1 MSKSLATWF
10 TPSLQT
16 ISRSAGRSAVA
27 AAAYRACVK
36 LIDRTTGLI
45 HDYTKKKGH
54 VATVLIGASD
64 ISELWNNAEAAENR
78 KNSTVA
84 RELMLPLPDQ
94 WSDNE
99 RRACV
104 RDIAQHLRN
113 TYGVAVAGSIHA
125 PNKKHRNNHVH
136 MMFTTRT
143 VDEFGNFGKKTRILD
158 DMKTGEVSKLREA
171 VCKIVNTHAEKIG
184 SDFYV
189 YAGKFVDIDKNHI
202 PTKHIP
208 ITAGKDYRNA
218 IEAQN
223 KQVKAHRNA
232 FAAHDKKAEQLKA
245 DKRELDTELLK
256 AELSN
261 ASNLATPESTPAPDA
276 LKSVDVEKVEAP
288 PPAELES
295 PFKRK
300 KIPIACEKAYFRH
313 QETLKKRDKI
323 ERLYKDWYKKHSDLL
338 ASEPTRTQRLFA
350 KIGLGTAKIERYDFE
365 LSQATKAL
373 SNIARN
379 RNLCKK
385 ILGDKNSLALV
396 EQYHAAIDHNAKIS
410 QYEAQAKIAHAAKLE
425 RERELVEEQ
434 ARQLSEPQ
442 HDWTIGLDPT
452 ESDLSKRHQKSIGN
466 DFSFG

>member
-36 LIDRTTGLI
+36 LIDQTTGLI
-45 HDYTKKKGH
+45 HDYTRKRGH

-64 ISELWNNAEAAENR
+64 ISELWNRAEAAENR

-158 DMKTGEVSKLREA
+158 DMKTGEVSRLREA
-171 VCKIVNTHAEKIG
+171 VCKIVNDHAEKLG

-208 ITAGKDYRNA
+208 IQASKDYRNA

-223 KQVKAHRNA
+223 KQVKAHRDA
-232 FAAHDKKAEQLKA
+232 VAAHDKKAEQLEA
-245 DKRELDTELLK
+245 DKRELETELLK

-261 ASNLATPESTPAPDA
+261 ALNLESSESTPAPKA
-276 LKSVDVEKVEAP
+276 PKTVDVKRVEAT

-295 PFKRK
+295 PLKRK
-300 KIPIACEKAYFRH
+300 LVPKTCEKAYFKH
-313 QETLKKRDKI
+313 QETLRKQQELKVIEDKWRAKYD
-323 ERLYKDWYKKHSDLL
+323 ELL
-338 ASEPTRTQRLFA
+338 ANKPSSTQRLFS
-350 KIGLGTAKIERYDFE
+350 KIGLGTAKIERYDAE
-365 LSQATKAL
+365 LSKAESAL
-373 SNIARN
+373 SNIKHNKAVYQ
-379 RNLCKK
+379 K
-385 ILGDKNSLALV
+385 IIGDKNSLALV
-396 EQYHAAIDHNAKIS
+396 AQYNAAIDHNAKIS
-410 QYEAQAKIAHAAKLE
+410 EYEAQAKIAHAAKLE
-425 RERELVEEQ
+425 RERELKEEQ
-434 ARQLSEPQ
+434 ARQLSYSPDV
-442 HDWTIGLDPT
+442 DWTVGCDPT
-452 ESDLSKRHQKSIGN
+452 KEQNYGSKDIE
-466 DFSFG
+466 FGR

>member
-36 LIDRTTGLI
+36 LIDQTTGLI
-45 HDYTKKKGH
+45 HDYTRKKGH
-54 VATVLIGASD
+54 VETLLIGADD
-64 ISELWNNAEAAENR
+64 ISELWNKAEAAENR

-84 RELMLPLPDQ
+84 RELMLPLPDE
-94 WSDNE
+94 WTNDE
-99 RRACV
+99 RRECV

-208 ITAGKDYRNA
+208 IQAGKEYRAA
-218 IEAQN
+218 IKAQN
-223 KQVKAHRNA
+223 DQVKAHLA
-232 FAAHDKKAEQLKA
+232 DVAAHDKKAEQLEA

-261 ASNLATPESTPAPDA
+261 ALNLDATESTPSPDTP
-276 LKSVDVEKVEAP
+276 KSVEVKRVEP
-288 PPAELES
+288 IPPAELEN

-300 KIPIACEKAYFRH
+300 LMPKACEKAYFKH
-313 QETLKKRDKI
+313 QETLKKQQELKVI
-323 ERLYKDWYKKHSDLL
+323 EEKWRAKHDELL
-338 ASEPTRTQRLFA
+338 KNKPNSTQRLFA
-350 KIGLGTAKIERYDFE
+350 KIGLGTTKIERYDEE
-365 LSQATKAL
+365 LSKTEITL
-373 SNIARN
+373 SKIEQVKKSH
-379 RNLCKK
+379 KK
-385 ILGDKNSLALV
+385 ILSDKNALNLIA
-396 EQYHAAIDHNAKIS
+396 QYNAIIDHNAEVS
-410 QYEAQAKIAHAAKLE
+410 EAELKAKIAHAAKLE
-425 RERELVEEQ
+425 RERELAEEQ
-434 ARQLSEPQ
+434 ARQLSELENQ
-442 HDWTIGLDPT
+442 RDWTIGLDPT
-452 ESDLSKRHQKSIGN
+452 ENSNHTPPIN
-466 DFSFG
+466 

>member
-36 LIDRTTGLI
+36 LIDQTTGLI

-54 VATVLIGASD
+54 VETILIGSNN
-64 ISELWNNAEAAENR
+64 ISELWNKAEAAENR

-94 WSDNE
+94 WTDDE
-99 RRACV
+99 RRECV
-104 RDIAQHLRN
+104 RDIAQHLRD
-113 TYGVAVAGSIHA
+113 TYGVAVSGSIHA
-125 PNKKHRNNHVH
+125 PNKHHRNNHVH

-143 VDEFGNFGKKTRILD
+143 VDELGQFGKKTRILD

-171 VCKIVNTHAEKIG
+171 VCKIVNAHAEKLD

-189 YAGKFVDIDKNHI
+189 YAGKFVDIDPTHL

-208 ITAGKDYRNA
+208 IQSGKEYRAA
-218 IEAQN
+218 ITAQN
-223 KQVKAHRNA
+223 TQVKIHLANVATH
-232 FAAHDKKAEQLKA
+232 KEKEKQLEA
-245 DKRELDTELLK
+245 ELLK

-261 ASNLATPESTPAPDA
+261 ALNLEAPESTPAPNA
-276 LKSVDVEKVEAP
+276 PKSVDVEKVEAIP
-288 PPAELES
+288 FEDIES

-300 KIPIACEKAYFRH
+300 LVPKACEKAYFKH
-313 QETLKKRDKI
+313 QETLKKQQELKVI
-323 ERLYKDWYKKHSDLL
+323 EEKWQAKHAELL
-338 ASEPTRTQRLFA
+338 ATKPSSTQRLFS
-350 KIGLGTAKIERYDFE
+350 KIGLGTAKIERYDAE
-365 LSQATKAL
+365 VSKAENAL
-373 SNIARN
+373 SNIKHNKAVYQ
-379 RNLCKK
+379 K

-396 EQYHAAIDHNAKIS
+396 EQYNAAIEHNAKIS
-410 QYEAQAKIAHAAKLE
+410 EYEAQAKIAHAAKLE
-425 RERELVEEQ
+425 RERELAEEQ

-442 HDWTIGLDPT
+442 LDWTVGCDPT
-452 ESDLSKRHQKSIGN
+452 KAQNYGSN
-466 DFSFG
+466 DIELGR